1 MKRLL
6 LLLWFCELLVVSSP
20 SASATCCVLPLRLP
34 AIGALMLSTAAARLS
49 SSLLVCPLLESLILS
64 RRMVVPRNSDK
75 SYASSTNS
83 SSLDSSA
90 DESSASESEEEHSP
104 LHMCSKPLKVKE
116 TTYSHII
123 CRLLDDL
130 LLLVDRS
137 MVAI

>member
-1 MKRLL
+1 M
-6 LLLWFCELLVVSSP
+6 
-20 SASATCCVLPLRLP
+20 
-34 AIGALMLSTAAARLS
+34 
-49 SSLLVCPLLESLILS
+49 
-64 RRMVVPRNSDK
+64 PRNSNK
-75 SYASSTNS
+75 SYASSINS
-83 SSLDSSA
+83 SSLDSSAAAA